1 MIVTE
6 PQASN
11 AVAVPFLVVLISPGH
26 SSTTLAG
33 TVSAGGVVSRTVMV
47 CSRLVALPHS
57 SVAVQSR
64 ETTLVPPQP
73 LLMLSL

>member
-1 MIVTE
+1 MTE
-6 PQASN
+6 PQASSP
-11 AVAVPFLVVLISPGH
+11 VAIPFLVVLISPGH

-47 CSRLVALPHS
+47 CSRLVALPHA